1 MKSPDDGRN
10 LLVRMLDFLARP
22 AVRNP
27 GLLIA
32 ALALGFLLWQSDEPR
47 TTDTDAERLRGE
59 TEPDTFINQGVL
71 RSFDEQGR
79 PSLIAT
85 SPRTEQ
91 FDDRRE
97 AVLEAPDATLYDHE
111 AGLRWL
117 VTGNHG
123 LYHMATEVLELD
135 GNVEVTRSVEG
146 GDAVLLTEYLRIDN
160 PAGKATTDRPV
171 TLKSPG
177 SITHARGMTGW
188 FNERVVELEH
198 SVEGIYET
206 RP

>member
-1 MKSPDDGRN
+1 MKSPGNSRN
-10 LLVRMLDFLARP
+10 LLVQTLDFLARP
-22 AVRNP
+22 GIRNP

-32 ALALGFLLWQSDEPR
+32 ALALGFLLWQSNEPR
-47 TTDTDAERLRGE
+47 TTDTEAEKLRGE
-59 TEPDTFINQGVL
+59 TEPDTFISQGVF

-79 PSLIAT
+79 RKLVAT

-91 FDDRRE
+91 FDDRQE

-111 AGLRWL
+111 ADLRWL
-117 VTGNHG
+117 VTANQG
-123 LYHMATEVLELD
+123 LYHMNTEVMELE
-135 GNVEVTRSVEG
+135 GNVEVTRNVEG
-146 GDAVLLTEYLRIDN
+146 GNAVLLTEYLRIDN

-177 SITHARGMTGW
+177 NITHARGMTGW
-188 FNERVVELEH
+188 FNERVLELEN

>member
-1 MKSPDDGRN
+1 MASENPRH
-10 LLVRMLDFLARP
+10 LLLRVLDFLARP
-22 AVRNP
+22 GIRNP

-32 ALALGFLLWQSDEPR
+32 VVALGFLLWHSDEPA
-47 TTDTDAERLRGE
+47 TVDTDAMELRGAS
-59 TEPDTFINQGVL
+59 EPDTFINDGEF
-71 RSFDEQGR
+71 RSFDTQGR
-79 PSLIAT
+79 PKLVAS

-91 FDDRRE
+91 FDDRRQ

-111 AGLRWL
+111 ADLRWL
-117 VTGNHG
+117 LDANHG
-123 LYHMATEVLELD
+123 LYHMDTEVMELE

-146 GDAVLLTEYLRIDN
+146 GNAILLTEYLRIDN
-160 PAGKATTDRPV
+160 PAGRATTDRPV

-188 FNERVVELEH
+188 FDERVLELEN

-206 RP
+206 RQ

>member
-1 MKSPDDGRN
+1 MKSPDDARN
-10 LLVRMLDFLARP
+10 LLVRTLDLLARP
-22 AVRNP
+22 GIRNP

-32 ALALGFLLWQSDEPR
+32 VLALGFMLWQSDESR
-47 TTDTDAERLRGE
+47 TTDTEAESLRGE
-59 TEPDTFINQGVL
+59 TEPDTFINQGVM

-79 PSLIAT
+79 PKLVAT

-91 FDDRRE
+91 FDDRQE
-97 AVLEAPDATLYDHE
+97 AVLKAPDATLYDHE
-111 AGLRWL
+111 ADLRWL

-123 LYHMATEVLELD
+123 LYHMATEVMELE
-135 GNVEVTRSVEG
+135 GSVEVTRSVEG

-188 FNERVVELEH
+188 FNERVLELES